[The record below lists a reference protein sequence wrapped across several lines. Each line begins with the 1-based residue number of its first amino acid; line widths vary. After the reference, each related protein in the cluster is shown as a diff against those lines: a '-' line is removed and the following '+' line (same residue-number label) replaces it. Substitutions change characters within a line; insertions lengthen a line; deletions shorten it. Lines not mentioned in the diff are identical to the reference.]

1 MNTAPSTLPRA
12 LLRLLATAALAAF
25 LDPLARAGDAATSQV
40 LEYHADAQRSGR
52 YVVPALTWEAAGHL
66 QRDAKFQAEIAGP
79 VYAQPL
85 YWHPP
90 GSTRALLL
98 VASEQNTVFA
108 LDSQSGAVVW
118 KSSLGTPVPHSS
130 LPCGNIDPLGITG
143 TPVIDESSQALVV
156 GAMIADKTSGAPKH
170 FIFALSLK
178 DGSVLPGWPIDVE
191 AALRASGKS
200 FRSSVQNQ
208 RGALT
213 LAGNTVYVPYGGHWG
228 DCGDYRGWVVGVSL
242 DPAHTVHSW
251 STRARGGGA
260 WATGGI
266 SSDGNGLY
274 VATGNTMGASQW
286 SDGEAVVRLSLDLA
300 FSGSPQDFF
309 TPSNW
314 RQLDNS
320 DADLGGSNAPLLA
333 VPGAAPPDLVLALG
347 KDGNAYL
354 LNRHQLGGIGGS
366 LLVKKVS
373 PNRIITAPAYFS
385 AGDAAFVAFQGTGAG
400 CPAGT
405 GGDLTV
411 LRIAAASPPTLTTA
425 WCAAANGRGSPIVST
440 TDGHAN
446 AIVWIVGAEGSNRL
460 RGYRADTGAVLFA
473 GGGAAEAMGTVRR
486 FQTLIAVDRH
496 LYVAADQRVYAFVF

>member
-1 MNTAPSTLPRA
+1 MRPRRPCPPGSGCARSTCGSRTDRGCPGVEWRRRTGPCRVPRRRQTPEIAPTGLSQTGAASWMPWYLSEKMPTRRPGRGRCRTSPRKKSRADRTLKPPARLRSSLRLACKRGSECSHPSREPPRLHGRVRLTRLSCARKPCSTQRSTGNAQRRSAMNTAPSTLPRA
-12 LLRLLATAALAAF
+12 LLTLLATAALAAF
-25 LDPLARAGDAATSQV
+25 LDPLARAAEAATSQV

-118 KSSLGTPVPHSS
+118 KSSLGTPVPHPS

-143 TPVIDESSQALVV
+143 TPVIDESSQALFV

-242 DPAHTVHSW
+242 DPAHTVHNW

-260 WATGGI
+260 WATGGV
-266 SSDGNGLY
+266 SSGGKGLS
-274 VATGNTMGASQW
+274 GAP
-286 SDGEAVVRLSLDLA
+286 R
-300 FSGSPQDFF
+300 
-309 TPSNW
+309 
-314 RQLDNS
+314 
-320 DADLGGSNAPLLA
+320 
-333 VPGAAPPDLVLALG
+333 
-347 KDGNAYL
+347 
-354 LNRHQLGGIGGS
+354 
-366 LLVKKVS
+366 
-373 PNRIITAPAYFS
+373 
-385 AGDAAFVAFQGTGAG
+385 
-400 CPAGT
+400 
-405 GGDLTV
+405 
-411 LRIAAASPPTLTTA
+411 
-425 WCAAANGRGSPIVST
+425 
-440 TDGHAN
+440 
-446 AIVWIVGAEGSNRL
+446 
-460 RGYRADTGAVLFA
+460 
-473 GGGAAEAMGTVRR
+473 
-486 FQTLIAVDRH
+486 
-496 LYVAADQRVYAFVF
+496 

>member
-1 MNTAPSTLPRA
+1 MNTAPSTLPRVF
-12 LLRLLATAALAAF
+12 LTLATAALASF
-25 LDPLARAGDAATSQV
+25 LAPPARAGEAATAQV

-66 QRDAKFQAEIAGP
+66 KQDARFQAEIAGP

-85 YWHPP
+85 YWHPS

-98 VASEQNTVFA
+98 VASEQNAVYA
-108 LDSQSGAVVW
+108 LDAQSGALVW
-118 KSSLGTPVPHSS
+118 KSSLGTAVPRSS

-143 TPVIDESSQALVV
+143 TPVIDEASQALFV

-208 RGALT
+208 RGAFA

-242 DPAHTVHSW
+242 DAGHAVHSW

-266 SSDGNGLY
+266 SSDGKALY
-274 VATGNTMGASQW
+274 LVTGNTMGASQW

-300 FSGSPQDFF
+300 FSGNPQDFF
-309 TPSNW
+309 TPANW
-314 RQLDNS
+314 QQMDKA
-320 DADLGGSNAPLLA
+320 DADLGGSNAPLLG
-333 VPGAAPPDLVLALG
+333 VPGAAPADLVLALG

-354 LNRHQLGGIGGS
+354 LDRHHLGGIGGS

-373 PNRIITAPAYFS
+373 PSAIRTAPAYVAT
-385 AGDAAFVAFQGTGAG
+385 AGAAFVAFQGTGTD

-405 GGDLTV
+405 SGDLTV

-425 WCAAANGRGSPIVST
+425 WCAPANGRGSPIVST
-440 TDGHAN
+440 TDGQAN

-460 RGYRADTGAVLFA
+460 RGYRADTGAVIFA
-473 GGGAAEAMGTVRR
+473 GGAASEAMGTVRR

>member
-1 MNTAPSTLPRA
+1 MNTTPSTLPRA
-12 LLRLLATAALAAF
+12 LLTLLATVALAF
-25 LDPLARAGDAATSQV
+25 PDPAARAAQAATSQV
-40 LEYHADAQRSGR
+40 LEYHADAERSGR
-52 YVVPALTWEAAGHL
+52 YVVPALSWEAAAHL
-66 QRDAKFQAEIAGP
+66 KQDAKFQAEIAGP

-98 VASEQNTVFA
+98 VASEQNLVYA
-108 LDSQSGAVVW
+108 LDSQTGAVVW

-143 TPVIDESSQALVV
+143 TPVIDESSQALFI
-156 GAMIADKTSGAPKH
+156 GAMSADKASGAPKH

-191 AALRASGKS
+191 AALRGSGKS

-213 LAGNTVYVPYGGHWG
+213 IAGNTVYVPYGGHWG

-242 DPAHTVHSW
+242 DGAPAVHSW
-251 STRARGGGA
+251 SSRARGGGA

-266 SSDGNGLY
+266 SSDGKALY

-286 SDGEAVVRLSLDLA
+286 SDGEAVVRLSLDLT
-300 FSGSPQDFF
+300 FSGNPQDFF
-309 TPSNW
+309 TPPNW
-314 RQLDNS
+314 RQLDNA
-320 DADLGGSNAPLLA
+320 DADLGGSNAPLLGL
-333 VPGAAPPDLVLALG
+333 PGAAPADLVLALG

-354 LNRHQLGGIGGS
+354 LDRHHLGGIGGS

-373 PNRIITAPAYFS
+373 PNAIRTAPAYFS
-385 AGDAAFVAFQGTGAG
+385 AADAAYVAFQGSGAD
-400 CPAGT
+400 CPGGT

-440 TDGHAN
+440 TDGQAN
-446 AIVWIVGAEGSNRL
+446 PIVWIVGAEGSNRL
-460 RGYRADTGAVLFA
+460 RGYRADTGAVIFG
-473 GGGAAEAMGTVRR
+473 GGGASDAMGTVRR